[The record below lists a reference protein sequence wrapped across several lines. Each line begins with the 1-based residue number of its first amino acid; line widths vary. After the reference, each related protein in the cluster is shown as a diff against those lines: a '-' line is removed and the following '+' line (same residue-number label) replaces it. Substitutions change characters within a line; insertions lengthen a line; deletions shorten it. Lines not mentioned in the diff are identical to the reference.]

1 MSAGEISVEPRAKD
15 GRAQL
20 YGATIGGAALG
31 WRALAEGLCADDP
44 GLRRGLTAAI
54 AASPEVGLCWET
66 PGVAAGDVEQ
76 PFAMAT
82 IPAPALE
89 RARPDPRPFA
99 AHLDPSRG
107 PAAVRTFTNLG
118 GDAILI
124 APRPLPG
131 VADSAYHHLAAF
143 LRRAPPEQ
151 IDALWRAV
159 GEALRQVW
167 ASRGEPVWLS
177 TAGAG
182 VAWLHVRLDR
192 RPKYYRYA
200 PFRRVGGR

>member
-1 MSAGEISVEPRAKD
+1 MSAGEIRFELRAND
-15 GRAQL
+15 GRARL
-20 YGATIGGAALG
+20 YGATIGGAPLG
-31 WRALAEGLCADDP
+31 WRALAAGLCADDP
-44 GLRRGLTAAI
+44 GLRRRLTAAI
-54 AASPEVGLCWET
+54 AASPEVGLRWET

-76 PFAMAT
+76 PFVMAT
-82 IPAPALE
+82 IPAPGLE

-107 PAAVRTFTNLG
+107 PAAVRTFANLG
-118 GDAILI
+118 GDALLV

-159 GEALRQVW
+159 GEALRRVW
-167 ASRGEPVWLS
+167 ATRDGPVWLS

-192 RPKYYRYA
+192 RPKYYKYA
-200 PFRRVGGR
+200 PFRRVGGL